1 MKRFKI
7 LLALVVLL
15 GACPE
20 RAERR
25 HATADPP
32 LTELWLWQ
40 AQVNAAKLVVE
51 PLFPQPVGGLVIPT
65 PDRAWDAAGPGE
77 RRQGGGPAAI
87 PATRRRSGHH
97 QRGGDLRRFE
107 VR

>member
-40 AQVNAAKLVVE
+40 DQVNTAK
-51 PLFPQPVGGLVIPT
+51 
-65 PDRAWDAAGPGE
+65 
-77 RRQGGGPAAI
+77 
-87 PATRRRSGHH
+87 
-97 QRGGDLRRFE
+97 
-107 VR
+107 